1 MNEFTCSTPNTCP
14 ALRLHCT
21 QNPARNQAIYGSCR
35 RIAPYMSRIR
45 DAPSRDNEGFMW
57 DAPVSHA
64 ILRSRKRDNTNIIL
78 SRSVPTRSRIQ
89 AYPISNTGPPDL
101 EYRLTRSRIQ
111 AHPISNTGSPD
122 LEYRP
127 TRSRIQ
133 AHPISNRGPSDL
145 EYRPTRSWIQAQP
158 ISNRGP
164 PDLEYRPTR
173 SWIQAQPIMNT
184 GPPNL
189 YLDTSVSDPL
199 SFFTDLDPDLDPTQ
213 NQRILAESWQKF
225 KVSKFLSFFLNGSGK
240 K

>member
-1 MNEFTCSTPNTCP
+1 MCP
-14 ALRLHCT
+14 
-21 QNPARNQAIYGSCR
+21 
-35 RIAPYMSRIR
+35 
-45 DAPSRDNEGFMW
+45 
-57 DAPVSHA
+57 
-64 ILRSRKRDNTNIIL
+64 
-78 SRSVPTRSRIQ
+78 
-89 AYPISNTGPPDL
+89 
-101 EYRLTRSRIQ
+101 
-111 AHPISNTGSPD
+111 PD

-225 KVSKFLSFFLNGSGK
+225 KVSKFLSFFWKEKFCGFPLSIKKRLKYSNPWTFRRNLAFSSLHLLKFCSKMNNFWEIWLLDPDPDRLKRIRIRPNETDPYGSGSGSATLK
-240 K
+240 RENKTRSGQQEQEPDPKHWYYY